1 MNPNSSRE
9 LSAWETRF
17 EQILPLFGHRNFIV
31 IADAAYPAQANPGIE
46 TIATGTD
53 HTEILDTVL
62 HSIKTSNHIRAK
74 VYLDSE
80 LKLVN
85 ESDAPGVNALRRD
98 LAKLLAGQS
107 VVELEHEG
115 LIARLDQSAQ
125 LFSVLI
131 LKSTLTI
138 PYSSVFLELDCGYWN
153 DEAENRLRMQG
164 KKNGPIPCIPTS
176 ITGK

>member
-9 LSAWETRF
+9 GSAWEARF

-46 TIATGTD
+46 TIATGAD
-53 HTEILDTVL
+53 HIEILDTVL
-62 HSIKTSNHIRAK
+62 NSIETSNHIRAK

-80 LKLVN
+80 LELVN
-85 ESDAPGVNALRRD
+85 EADAPGVSTLRRE
-98 LAKLLAGQS
+98 LAKLLVGRA
-107 VVELEHEG
+107 VVELAHED
-115 LIARLDQSAQ
+115 LIAKLDQSAQ
-125 LFSVLI
+125 IFRILI

-164 KKNGPIPCIPTS
+164 KKNGPVPCIPTS